1 MSHNVQ
7 NRNLQN
13 LLPIQDVE
21 INGQFWKDKQ
31 DLIRNETIPYIWEAL
46 NDRIPGIHK
55 SGAVENFK
63 AAAGL
68 SDQGFFGLVSQD
80 SDLAKWIEAASYS
93 LMTKPDEK
101 LEQLL
106 DEVIAILDKAQE
118 EDGYL
123 NTHYS
128 LQGIDKKWSFLRE
141 SCELYCAGHLI
152 EAAVAHHEATG
163 KDSFLDIARKYADHI
178 DTVFGREDG
187 QKRGYCGHAE
197 VELALVKLFRVTGE
211 DRYLRLSKYFV
222 EERGQ
227 KPYYFTVEKTAAAK
241 DQQIMEHLVYALEEE
256 NYQHSQSHLPVRE
269 QQHADGHSVKG
280 MYLYSS
286 MADLAL
292 EYGDD
297 SLLEAC
303 KRLWESAVTKRMH
316 ITGGIGSSAVGE
328 MFTFDYDLPSDASY
342 NETCASISLIFFA
355 QRMLRLDPDS
365 QYADVMERAL
375 YNGVLGGL
383 ALNGKQFFYTNPL
396 EIWPEACSVRKDK
409 EHILTMRQHWFD
421 CPCCP
426 PNISRLVTSL
436 GQYIY
441 TSNEEEIYAHMY
453 MSNRAVIR
461 GQTGD
466 LEIVQES
473 NYPWDGNIR
482 FRIGAGR
489 PVKRTLALRIPHW
502 CGGDYQ
508 LKCNGRDI
516 RSETKVEKGYAKII
530 RTWSDGD
537 EIELVLPMDAQRV
550 YAHPKVRYNGGK
562 VALQKGPIVYCLEEA
577 DNGPVLSGI
586 TLPEDSALFARFE
599 EDLLGGVMILTAEA
613 AKRGTEQE
621 RLYSTG
627 KPSEEKIRIKAV
639 PYYAWNNRGLGEM
652 SVWINER

>member
-1 MSHNVQ
+1 VFELKQ
-7 NRNLQN
+7 NIQN
-13 LLPIQDVE
+13 LLPITDVV

-93 LMTKPDEK
+93 LMTKPDPELEK
-101 LEQLL
+101 LL
-106 DEVIAILDKAQE
+106 DEVIVILEKAQE

-128 LQGIDKKWSFLRE
+128 LQGVDQKWSFLRE

-163 KDSFLDIARKYADHI
+163 KDSFLNIARKYADHI
-178 DTVFGREDG
+178 GSVFGRDES

-197 VELALVKLFRVTGE
+197 VELALVKLYRVTGE
-211 DRYLRLSKYFV
+211 EKYLQLSKYFV

-227 KPYYFTVEKTAAAK
+227 KPYYFTVEKTAVAK
-241 DQQIMEHLVYALEEE
+241 DQKIMEHLVYALEEE
-256 NYQHSQSHLPVRE
+256 NYKHSQSHLPIRE
-269 QQHADGHSVKG
+269 QEHADGHSVKG

-292 EYGDD
+292 EYQDD
-297 SLLEAC
+297 ELLEAC
-303 KRLWESAVTKRMH
+303 KRLWKSAVTKRMH

-328 MFTFDYDLPSDASY
+328 MFTFDYDLPNDDSY
-342 NETCASISLIFFA
+342 NETCASISLIFLA

-375 YNGVLGGL
+375 YNGVLGGM

-396 EIWPEACSVRKDK
+396 EVWPEAIAVRKDK
-409 EHILTMRQHWFD
+409 EHIFTTRQHWFD

-441 TSNEEEIYAHMY
+441 TSNDEEIYAHLY
-453 MSNRAVIR
+453 MSNRAVFR
-461 GQTGD
+461 GETGD

-473 NYPWDGNIR
+473 DYPWDGNIR
-482 FRIGAGR
+482 FRFSTSSPI
-489 PVKRTLALRIPHW
+489 VRTFALRIPLW
-502 CGGDYQ
+502 CGDYQ
-508 LKCNGRDI
+508 LKVNGKDI
-516 RSETKVEKGYAKII
+516 RAEAAVDKGYAKIN
-530 RTWSDGD
+530 RKWSDGD
-537 EIELVLPMDAQRV
+537 VVELVLPMDVQRV
-550 YAHPKVRYNGGK
+550 YANPKVRYNGGK
-562 VALQKGPIVYCLEEA
+562 VALQRGPVVYCLEEA
-577 DNGPVLSGI
+577 DNGSVISGI
-586 TLPEDSALFARFE
+586 TLPKDSAVEARFE
-599 EDLLGGVMILTAEA
+599 QELLNGVMTLSADAVKTDS
-613 AKRGTEQE
+613 EQE
-621 RLYSTG
+621 HLYSTA
-627 KPSEEKIRIKAV
+627 KPAEKPVRIKAI
-639 PYYAWNNRGLGEM
+639 PYFAWNNRGIGEM